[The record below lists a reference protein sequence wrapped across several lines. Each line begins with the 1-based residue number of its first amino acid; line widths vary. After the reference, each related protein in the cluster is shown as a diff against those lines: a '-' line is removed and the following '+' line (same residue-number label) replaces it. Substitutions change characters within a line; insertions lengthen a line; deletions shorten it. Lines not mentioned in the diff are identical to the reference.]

1 MPLLMHQNIQNLYA
15 IANKPT
21 RKVIGLMSGTS
32 MDGLDIALCEI
43 AGAGTSTELK
53 LLNATTV
60 NYNEEAKQN
69 ILSVFS
75 KETVSL
81 EKLCLI
87 NPWLGKLHATMILE
101 TLKAW
106 GIAAAEIDLIA
117 SHGQTIYHAPK
128 SLHPND
134 AFGSATLQI
143 GEADHIA
150 VDTGIITISDFRQKH
165 IAAGGEGAPLSVY
178 GDHIL
183 FASKTENRILLN
195 IGGISNFTYLPA
207 GADLNTILSSDT
219 GPGNTIMDAYM
230 RTHFNQAY
238 DEDAAIARK
247 GVVDQELLKALKANS
262 FFSLPFPK
270 TVGPELFNLE
280 YLKQAQ
286 IQSNTTQLSKEDVLA
301 TLNLFTAVTIAEAIK
316 QVIGNALGSN
326 NLHALYISGGGMHNP
341 LLLEQLTNLLTGI
354 KVMSLDILGYQP
366 DAKEAILF
374 ALLAN
379 EAVAGEAM
387 QIGGNATKK
396 PITMGKISFP
406 D

>member
-1 MPLLMHQNIQNLYA
+1 MHQNIKNLYA

-43 AGAGTSTELK
+43 SGAGSSLQLK
-53 LLNATTV
+53 LIQAATV
-60 NYNEEAKQN
+60 SYKEDARQN
-69 ILSVFS
+69 ILSIFS

-87 NPWLGKLHATMILE
+87 HPWLGKLHAKMILE

-106 GIAAAEIDLIA
+106 GISPTEIDLIA

-134 AFGSATLQI
+134 SFGSATLQI

-150 VDTGIITISDFRQKH
+150 VDTGIITVSDFRQKH

-178 GDHIL
+178 GYYML

-195 IGGISNFTYLPA
+195 IGGISNFSYLPA
-207 GADLNTILSSDT
+207 GSNLNTILSSDT

-230 RTHFNQAY
+230 RAHFNQAY
-238 DEDAAIARK
+238 DKDAAIAKK
-247 GVVDQELLKALKANS
+247 GVVHQELLNALKANA

-286 IQSNTTQLSKEDVLA
+286 IQSNTTNLAKEVIVA
-301 TLNLFTAVTIAEAIK
+301 TLNLFTAETIAEAIM
-316 QVIGNALGSN
+316 QVIGNLQDVSSMN
-326 NLHALYISGGGMHNP
+326 VLYISGGGMHNP
-341 LLLEQLTNLLTGI
+341 ILLAHLSNLLAGI
-354 KVMSLDILGYQP
+354 KVLSLDELGFNP

>member
-1 MPLLMHQNIQNLYA
+1 MHQNIKNLYA

-43 AGAGTSTELK
+43 SGAGSSLQLK
-53 LLNATTV
+53 LIQAATV
-60 NYNEEAKQN
+60 SYKEDARQN
-69 ILSVFS
+69 ILSIFS

-87 NPWLGKLHATMILE
+87 HPWLGKLHAKMILE

-106 GIAAAEIDLIA
+106 GISPTEIDLIA

-134 AFGSATLQI
+134 SFGSATLQI

-150 VDTGIITISDFRQKH
+150 VDTGIITVSDFRQKH

-178 GDHIL
+178 GDYML

-207 GADLNTILSSDT
+207 GSNLNTILSSDT
-219 GPGNTIMDAYM
+219 GPGNTIMDAYI
-230 RTHFNQAY
+230 RAHFNQAY
-238 DEDAAIARK
+238 DKDAAIAKK
-247 GVVDQELLKALKANS
+247 GVVHQELLNALKANT

-286 IQSNTTQLSKEDVLA
+286 IQSNTTNLAKEVIVA
-301 TLNLFTAVTIAEAIK
+301 TLNLFTAETIAEAIM
-316 QVIGNALGSN
+316 QVIGNLQDVSSMN
-326 NLHALYISGGGMHNP
+326 VLYISGGGMHNP
-341 LLLEQLTNLLTGI
+341 ILLAHLSNLLAGI
-354 KVMSLDILGYQP
+354 KVLSLDELGFNP

-387 QIGGNATKK
+387 QIGWNATKK

>member
-1 MPLLMHQNIQNLYA
+1 MHQNIKNLYA

-43 AGAGTSTELK
+43 SGAGSSLQLK
-53 LLNATTV
+53 LIQAATV
-60 NYNEEAKQN
+60 SYKEDARQN
-69 ILSVFS
+69 ILSIFS

-87 NPWLGKLHATMILE
+87 HPWLGKLHAKMILE

-106 GIAAAEIDLIA
+106 GISPTEIDLIA

-134 AFGSATLQI
+134 SFGSATLQI

-150 VDTGIITISDFRQKH
+150 VDTGIITVSDFRQKH

-178 GDHIL
+178 GDYML

-195 IGGISNFTYLPA
+195 IGGISNFSYLPA
-207 GADLNTILSSDT
+207 GSNLNTILSSDT

-230 RTHFNQAY
+230 RAHFNQAY
-238 DEDAAIARK
+238 DKDAAIAKK
-247 GVVDQELLKALKANS
+247 GVVHQELLNALKANA

-286 IQSNTTQLSKEDVLA
+286 IQSNTTNLAKEVIVA
-301 TLNLFTAVTIAEAIK
+301 TLNLFTAETIAEAIM
-316 QVIGNALGSN
+316 QVIGNLQDVSSMN
-326 NLHALYISGGGMHNP
+326 VVYISGGGMHNP
-341 LLLEQLTNLLTGI
+341 ILLAHLSNLLAGI
-354 KVMSLDILGYQP
+354 KVLSLDELGFNP

>member
-1 MPLLMHQNIQNLYA
+1 MHQNIKNLYA

-43 AGAGTSTELK
+43 SGAGSSLQLK
-53 LLNATTV
+53 LIQAATV
-60 NYNEEAKQN
+60 SYKEDARQN
-69 ILSVFS
+69 ILSIFS

-87 NPWLGKLHATMILE
+87 HPWLGKLHAKMILE

-106 GIAAAEIDLIA
+106 GISPTEIDLIA

-134 AFGSATLQI
+134 SFGSATLQI

-150 VDTGIITISDFRQKH
+150 VDTGIITVSDFRQKH

-178 GDHIL
+178 GDYML

-207 GADLNTILSSDT
+207 GSNLNTILSSDT
-219 GPGNTIMDAYM
+219 GPGNTIMDAYI
-230 RTHFNQAY
+230 RAHFNQAY
-238 DEDAAIARK
+238 DKDAAIAKK
-247 GVVDQELLKALKANS
+247 GVVHQELLNALKANT

-286 IQSNTTQLSKEDVLA
+286 IQSNTTNLAKEVIVA
-301 TLNLFTAVTIAEAIK
+301 TLNLFTAETIAEAIM
-316 QVIGNALGSN
+316 QVIGNLQDVSSMN
-326 NLHALYISGGGMHNP
+326 VLYISGGGMHNP
-341 LLLEQLTNLLTGI
+341 ILLAHLSNLLAGI
-354 KVMSLDILGYQP
+354 KVLSLDELGFNP

>member
-1 MPLLMHQNIQNLYA
+1 MHQNIKNLYA

-43 AGAGTSTELK
+43 SGAGSSLQLK
-53 LLNATTV
+53 LIQAATV
-60 NYNEEAKQN
+60 SYKEDARQN
-69 ILSVFS
+69 ILSIFS

-87 NPWLGKLHATMILE
+87 HPWLGKLHAKMILE

-106 GIAAAEIDLIA
+106 GISPTEIDLIA

-134 AFGSATLQI
+134 SFGSATLQI

-150 VDTGIITISDFRQKH
+150 VDTGIITVSDFRQKH

-178 GDHIL
+178 GDYML

-207 GADLNTILSSDT
+207 GSNLNTILSSDT

-230 RTHFNQAY
+230 RAHFNQAY
-238 DEDAAIARK
+238 DKDAAIAKK
-247 GVVDQELLKALKANS
+247 GVGHQELLNALKANA

-286 IQSNTTQLSKEDVLA
+286 IQSNTTNLAKEVIVA
-301 TLNLFTAVTIAEAIK
+301 TLNLFTAETIAEAIM
-316 QVIGNALGSN
+316 QVIGNLQDVSSMN
-326 NLHALYISGGGMHNP
+326 VLYISGGGMHNP
-341 LLLEQLTNLLTGI
+341 ILLAHLSNLLAGI
-354 KVMSLDILGYQP
+354 KVLSLDELDFNP

>member
-1 MPLLMHQNIQNLYA
+1 MHQNIKNLYA

-43 AGAGTSTELK
+43 SGAGSSLQLK
-53 LLNATTV
+53 LIQAATV
-60 NYNEEAKQN
+60 SYKEDARQN
-69 ILSVFS
+69 ILSIFS

-87 NPWLGKLHATMILE
+87 HPWLGKLHAKMILE

-106 GIAAAEIDLIA
+106 GISPTEIDLIA

-134 AFGSATLQI
+134 SFGSATLQI

-150 VDTGIITISDFRQKH
+150 VDTGIITVSDFRQKH

-178 GDHIL
+178 GDYML

-207 GADLNTILSSDT
+207 GSNLNTILSSDT

-230 RTHFNQAY
+230 RAHFNQAY
-238 DEDAAIARK
+238 DKDAAIAKK
-247 GVVDQELLKALKANS
+247 GVVHQELLNALKANA

-286 IQSNTTQLSKEDVLA
+286 IQSNTTNLAKEVIVA
-301 TLNLFTAVTIAEAIK
+301 TLNLFTAETIAEAIM
-316 QVIGNALGSN
+316 QVIGNLQDVSSMN
-326 NLHALYISGGGMHNP
+326 VLYISGGGMHNP
-341 LLLEQLTNLLTGI
+341 ILLAHLSNLLAGI
-354 KVMSLDILGYQP
+354 KVLSLDELGFNP

>member
-1 MPLLMHQNIQNLYA
+1 MHRNIKNLYA

-32 MDGLDIALCEI
+32 MDGLDIALCEFE
-43 AGAGTSTELK
+43 GSGSNTKLK
-53 LLNATTV
+53 LIHATTV
-60 NYNEEAKQN
+60 SYNEEARQN

-75 KETVSL
+75 KEIVSL

-87 NPWLGKLHATMILE
+87 NPWLGKLHAYMILE

-106 GIAAAEIDLIA
+106 GMTASEIDLIA

-230 RTHFNQAY
+230 RTHFNQSF
-238 DEDAAIARK
+238 DKDATIARK
-247 GVVDQELLKALKANS
+247 GQVHQELLKAVKANS

-286 IQSNTTQLSKEDVLA
+286 IQSNTTHLSTEDVLA
-301 TLNLFTAVTIAEAIK
+301 TLNLFTATTIAEAIK
-316 QVIGNALGSN
+316 QVIGSAMGSN
-326 NLHALYISGGGMHNP
+326 NLIALYISGGGMHNP
-341 LLLEQLTNLLTGI
+341 LLLEHLINLLTGI
-354 KVMSLDILGYQP
+354 KVLSLNELGYHP

-379 EAVAGEAM
+379 EAIAGEAM

>member
-1 MPLLMHQNIQNLYA
+1 MHQNIKNLYA

-43 AGAGTSTELK
+43 GGSGTSTELK

-60 NYNEEAKQN
+60 NYNEETRQN

-87 NPWLGKLHATMILE
+87 NPWLGKLHANMILE

-106 GIAAAEIDLIA
+106 GITASEIDLIA

-230 RTHFNQAY
+230 RTHFNQAF
-238 DEDAAIARK
+238 DKEAAIASK
-247 GVVDQELLKALKANS
+247 GVVDQELLIALKANS

-280 YLKQAQ
+280 YLNQAQ
-286 IQSNTTQLSKEDVLA
+286 LQSNTTHLSKEDVLT
-301 TLNLFTAVTIAEAIK
+301 TLNLFTATTIAEAIK
-316 QVIGNALGSN
+316 QVTGNSIEDN

-341 LLLEQLTNLLTGI
+341 LLLEHLTKLLTGI
-354 KVMSLDILGYQP
+354 KVLSLNELGFNP

>member
-1 MPLLMHQNIQNLYA
+1 MHQNIKNLYA

-43 AGAGTSTELK
+43 SGAGSSLQLK
-53 LLNATTV
+53 LIQAATV
-60 NYNEEAKQN
+60 SYKEDARQN
-69 ILSVFS
+69 ILSIFS

-87 NPWLGKLHATMILE
+87 HPWLGKLHAKMILE

-106 GIAAAEIDLIA
+106 GISPTEIDLIA

-134 AFGSATLQI
+134 SFGSATLQI

-150 VDTGIITISDFRQKH
+150 VDTGIITVSDFRQKH

-178 GDHIL
+178 GDYML

-207 GADLNTILSSDT
+207 GSNLNTILSSDT

-230 RTHFNQAY
+230 RAHFNQAY
-238 DEDAAIARK
+238 DKDAAIAKK
-247 GVVDQELLKALKANS
+247 GVVHQELLNALKANT

-286 IQSNTTQLSKEDVLA
+286 IQSNTTNLAKEVIVA
-301 TLNLFTAVTIAEAIK
+301 TLNLFTAETIAEAIM
-316 QVIGNALGSN
+316 QVIGNLQDVSSMN
-326 NLHALYISGGGMHNP
+326 VLYISGGGMHNP
-341 LLLEQLTNLLTGI
+341 ILLAHLSNLLAGI
-354 KVMSLDILGYQP
+354 KVLSLDELGFNP

-387 QIGGNATKK
+387 QIGWNATKK

>member
-1 MPLLMHQNIQNLYA
+1 MHQNIKNLYA

-43 AGAGTSTELK
+43 SGAGSSLQLK
-53 LLNATTV
+53 LIQAATV
-60 NYNEEAKQN
+60 SYKEDARQN
-69 ILSVFS
+69 ILSIFS
-75 KETVSL
+75 KETVSV

-87 NPWLGKLHATMILE
+87 HPWLGKLHAKMILE

-106 GIAAAEIDLIA
+106 GISPTEIDLIA

-134 AFGSATLQI
+134 SFGSATLQI

-150 VDTGIITISDFRQKH
+150 VDTGIITVSDFRQKH

-178 GDHIL
+178 GDYML

-195 IGGISNFTYLPA
+195 IGGISNFSYLPA
-207 GADLNTILSSDT
+207 GSNLNTILSSDT

-230 RTHFNQAY
+230 RAHFNQAY
-238 DEDAAIARK
+238 DKDAAIAKK
-247 GVVDQELLKALKANS
+247 GVVHQELLNALKANA

-286 IQSNTTQLSKEDVLA
+286 IQSNTTNLAKEVIVA
-301 TLNLFTAVTIAEAIK
+301 TLNLFTAETIAEAIM
-316 QVIGNALGSN
+316 QVIGNLQDVSSMN
-326 NLHALYISGGGMHNP
+326 VLYISGGGMHNP
-341 LLLEQLTNLLTGI
+341 ILLAHLSNLLAGI
-354 KVMSLDILGYQP
+354 KVLSLDELGFNP